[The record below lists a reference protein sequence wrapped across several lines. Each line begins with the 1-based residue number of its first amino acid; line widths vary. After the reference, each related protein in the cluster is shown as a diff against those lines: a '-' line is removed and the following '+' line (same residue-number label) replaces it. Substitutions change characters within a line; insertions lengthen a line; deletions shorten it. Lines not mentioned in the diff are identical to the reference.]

1 MFDDLLQVREGAKK
15 IFQTVLQQRDKLIH
29 NYILVPFHDPYLGK
43 IINTTDAAYFMHQ
56 LAEVHVHGGGDC
68 PEKTLTDFVAIVNRL
83 DMDRVVKANWNSIVN
98 VRRDRWTPQIWP
110 ASLIGTAFCSVD

>member
-1 MFDDLLQVREGAKK
+1 MLLHQLVLLTSVHIFSCQKLQVKDVTSGKTSLTFVFDITGSMFDDLLQVREGARE

-68 PEKTLTDFVAIVNRL
+68 PEKTLTGVL
-83 DMDRVVKANWNSIVN
+83 
-98 VRRDRWTPQIWP
+98 
-110 ASLIGTAFCSVD
+110 

>member
-68 PEKTLTDFVAIVNRL
+68 PEKTLTGELTDFLLCYCLLEEKKRL
-83 DMDRVVKANWNSIVN
+83 I
-98 VRRDRWTPQIWP
+98 
-110 ASLIGTAFCSVD
+110 